1 MRIFFTVLFLIF
13 SLQSLTKADDIRD
26 FEIEGISLGVS
37 LLDFFDKKKILSS
50 KVDWYDDLEKNRFL
64 SFAFDEKNFEEYD
77 YVDIWTKY
85 NDKSFKIE
93 GVAGSVYFGK
103 QKQFKDIN
111 DCYKKQIEI
120 VDQIS
125 GLFTNIKKDGP
136 VKKKHSSD
144 KTGNSTYTDYY
155 FLFENNNNITVSCY
169 DWSDKMGKETGRY
182 DHFAI
187 FIRTVELDSWLK

>member
-1 MRIFFTVLFLIF
+1 MRIFIIVLFLILN
-13 SLQSLTKADDIRD
+13 LQSWTKADDIRE
-26 FEIEGISLGVS
+26 FEIEGISIGVS

-77 YVDIWTKY
+77 FVDIWTKY

-103 QKQFKDIN
+103 QKEFKDIN

-125 GLFTNIKKDGP
+125 GLFNNIKKDGP
-136 VKKKHSSD
+136 VKKKHDGD

-169 DWSDKMGKETGRY
+169 DWSKKMGDEMGRY

-187 FIRTVELDSWLK
+187 FIRTVELDKWLK

>member
-1 MRIFFTVLFLIF
+1 MKILLTLLIF
-13 SLQSLTKADDIRD
+13 ILSFQSWSKADDIRE

-103 QKQFKDIN
+103 QKEFKDIN

-125 GLFTNIKKDGP
+125 GLFKNIKKDGP
-136 VKKKHSSD
+136 VKKKHNGD

-155 FLFENNNNITVSCY
+155 FLFENNHNITVSCY
-169 DWSDKMGKETGRY
+169 DWSEKMGDEMGRY

-187 FIRTVELDSWLK
+187 FIRTVELDRWLE